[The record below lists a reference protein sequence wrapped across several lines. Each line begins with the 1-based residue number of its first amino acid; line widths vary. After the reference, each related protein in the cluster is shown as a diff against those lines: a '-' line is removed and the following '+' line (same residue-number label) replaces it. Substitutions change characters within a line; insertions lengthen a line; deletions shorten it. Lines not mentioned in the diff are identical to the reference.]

1 MASLRN
7 RTPKESFRELLTI
20 NNNAGITSTLALVR
34 DGDGHL
40 TALSLSTTQIALNGM
55 VWPTASGAANSVLR
69 VSSTN
74 NQLEWVSADS
84 LAPYDLASAING
96 KPAANAVVLNFVAA
110 RSFTIPA
117 GMVGSRAKSTVN
129 ATATTVFTIKKNG
142 ANVGTLTFAAANSTG
157 VFAMATQTSFVEG
170 DVLSM
175 SAPATAD
182 ATLADIAYTIVAKT
196 V

>member
-7 RTPKESFRELLTI
+7 RTPKETFREILTI
-20 NNNAGITSTLALVR
+20 NNEAGITSSLALVS
-34 DGDGHL
+34 DGDGQL
-40 TALSLSTTQIALNGM
+40 TTLSLSTTQIGLNGM
-55 VWPTASGAANSVLR
+55 VWPTAAGAANSVLR

-96 KPAANAVVLNFVAA
+96 KPAVNAVVLNFVAP
-110 RSFTIPA
+110 RSFAIPA
-117 GMVGSRAKSTVN
+117 GMAGSRARASVN

-142 ANVGTLTFAAANSTG
+142 VDVGTLTFTAANANG
-157 VFAMATQTSFVEG
+157 VFAMAAQTAFVAG
-170 DVLSM
+170 DLLTMV
-175 SAPATAD
+175 APATAD
-182 ATLADIAYTIVAKT
+182 TTLADIAYTFVAKT